1 MHCNTH
7 THTHKHIDTHT
18 NLHTHTH
25 THTLYLSL
33 SHTHTHI
40 HTAAGGMTAVMRL
53 TKAMVDAGAAGIHFE
68 DQRHGAKKCGHMG
81 GKVLI

>member
-1 MHCNTH
+1 
-7 THTHKHIDTHT
+7 
-18 NLHTHTH
+18 
-25 THTLYLSL
+25 
-33 SHTHTHI
+33 
-40 HTAAGGMTAVMRL
+40 MTAVMRL